1 MPPFVV
7 TPSSSSSSV
16 LTPKLCNPQVKRF
29 VLQFAYPK
37 RSRTFLEPSSSSSFS
52 PMRKTKEE
60 VVEER
65 LYREEYA
72 HPRNDDVLEDE
83 EERDKRL
90 GKACEV
96 YVCNLP
102 RRCDATYLLDMFRP
116 YGTILSVEV
125 CRDAE
130 TNESKGCGY
139 VTLGSIYS
147 ARNAVAAL
155 DGSDVGGRELRV
167 RFSIEMNSKR
177 RSFNKMN
184 SSTKRISY
192 YESPHKLYVGN
203 LAKTVRPEQLRD
215 LFSRFGN
222 VVSARVLHDFKQGNS
237 RVYAFLSFQSEAE
250 RDAAMSLNGTEY
262 YGRTLIVKEGVERS
276 ED

>member
-1 MPPFVV
+1 MPPNSNTLFHTHAFVV
-7 TPSSSSSSV
+7 TPSSSYSSV
-16 LTPKLCNPQVKRF
+16 HTLKLQKPQVKRF
-29 VLQFAYPK
+29 VLLFAYPR
-37 RSRTFLEPSSSSSFS
+37 RSRTFLEPSTSSSSFS
-52 PMRKTKEE
+52 PVRKTKE
-60 VVEER
+60 VA
-65 LYREEYA
+65 EEYVY
-72 HPRNDDVLEDE
+72 PPENDDVLEDE
-83 EERDKRL
+83 EEREKRL

-102 RRCDATYLLDMFRP
+102 RSCDAAYLLYMFRP
-116 YGTILSVEV
+116 YGTILSIEV
-125 CRDAE
+125 CRNAE
-130 TNESKGCGY
+130 NNESKGCSY
-139 VTLGSIYS
+139 VTLGSIHS

-155 DGSDVGGRELRV
+155 DGSDVGGCELQV
-167 RFSIEMNSKR
+167 RFSIEMNSRR

-215 LFSRFGN
+215 LFCRFGN
-222 VVSARVLHDFKQGNS
+222 IVSARVLRDFKQGNS
-237 RVYAFLSFQSEAE
+237 REF
-250 RDAAMSLNGTEY
+250 